1 MSTPTVEHVDPQL
14 LKSHPKNYKKHPD
27 EQLDHIA
34 KSIEEHG
41 FYRNVVVA
49 RDYTILAGHG
59 VVQAVRRMGMFGPP
73 TVPVIRL
80 DVDPS
85 DPRALKVL
93 TGDNEL
99 GKLAE
104 QDDRLLTE
112 ILKDVM
118 DGGELLGTGYDPQ
131 SLAALVMVSRPLEE
145 IRDKDEAA
153 EWVGMPEFDSG
164 EQLYRMIVMFA
175 KEEDRVEF
183 VARTGIRPSDRSR
196 DGKMISG
203 WWPPR
208 DVQDRGGVL
217 FADSDETTSTIKPKV
232 RKP

>member
-1 MSTPTVEHVDPQL
+1 MSAPTVEHVDPQL
-14 LKSHPKNYKKHPD
+14 LKSHPKNYKRHPD

-59 VVQAVRRMGMFGPP
+59 VVQAVRRMGMFGPA

-80 DVDPS
+80 DVDPL

-112 ILKDVM
+112 ILKDVF
-118 DGGELLGTGYDPQ
+118 DGADLLGTGFDPQ
-131 SLAALVMVSRPLEE
+131 SLAALVMVSRPVEE
-145 IRDKDEAA
+145 VRDKNEAA
-153 EWVGMPEFDSG
+153 EWVGMPEYDAGGDLFKLNVNFTSAADRDAFVEKFGINVRKKFD
-164 EQLYRMIVMFA
+164 
-175 KEEDRVEF
+175 
-183 VARTGIRPSDRSR
+183 TGSWSA
-196 DGKMISG
+196 
-203 WWPPR
+203 WWPDR
-208 DVQDRGGVL
+208 ERMDVGSVL
-217 FADSDETTSTIKPKV
+217 FADADGHKQ
-232 RKP
+232 